1 MPSVVTGRVLIKTS
15 FALGSRTG
23 VVYTIG
29 RHARNLPEL
38 FIQDVSLEHKDFA
51 VEDLETFCTD
61 DVKPG
66 EAKVC
71 GELMYG
77 FGRVSDEQAHEM
89 KSTSMR
95 ACHERAKLL
104 QVSRVPLL
112 RDVMSEDATRS
123 NALLLAQ
130 ARRLADARCVAGC
143 EHCACDNSGERF
155 LYRALDGVSV
165 DTGTIATRDGMF
177 KEHADGTRHLMDMH
191 EFQYDM
197 TLYDDA
203 SVSLLYIG
211 TEGWAKRG
219 DPIMETAG
227 ELAKAA
233 IAAMYNGNVTPTILP
248 EEVRTGD
255 FVWMYETD
263 PRTVPDED
271 DDPWAELGFAWT
283 TPDDPN
289 DPRRLVMVKVL
300 AVHSG
305 DRGLVVQDSGLPWAH
320 RIAKETV
327 VCSLRLDHWPDG
339 QEVQP
344 SSVRFEI
351 EE

>member
-38 FIQDVSLEHKDFA
+38 FIQDISLEHKDFA
-51 VEDLETFCTD
+51 VQDLEAFCTD
-61 DVKPG
+61 EVKPG
-66 EAKVC
+66 EAKVT
-71 GELMYG
+71 GEIMYG
-77 FGRVSDEQAHEM
+77 FGRVSDEEARQM

-104 QVSRVPLL
+104 QVTRVPLL
-112 RDVMSEDATRS
+112 RNVMSEDATRK
-123 NALLLAQ
+123 NAFLLAQ
-130 ARRLADARCVAGC
+130 ARRLADAPCVAGC
-143 EHCACDNSGERF
+143 ESCACDNSGERF
-155 LYRALDGVSV
+155 LYRTLDGVSV
-165 DTGTIATRDGMF
+165 DTGTIATGDGMF
-177 KEHADGTRHLMDMH
+177 KQHADGTRHRMDMF

-203 SVSLLYIG
+203 SVSLLYVG
-211 TEGWAKRG
+211 TEGYAKRG
-219 DPIMETAG
+219 DPIMETATKV
-227 ELAKAA
+227 AKAA
-233 IAAMYNGNVTPTILP
+233 IAATSDGDVIPTILP

-263 PRTVPDED
+263 PRNVPDED

-283 TPDDPN
+283 TRDDPN
-289 DPRRLVMVKVL
+289 NPRRLCMLKVL

-305 DRGLVVQDSGLPWAH
+305 DRGVVVQDRGVPWAH

-327 VCSLRLDHWPDG
+327 VCSLRYDNWLEG
-339 QEVQP
+339 EK
-344 SSVRFEI
+344 SG
-351 EE
+351 EEGAAMFAE

>member
-38 FIQDVSLEHKDFA
+38 FLQDISLEHKDFA
-51 VEDLETFCTD
+51 VQDLETFCTD

-66 EAKVC
+66 EAKVT
-71 GELMYG
+71 GEIMYG
-77 FGRVSDEQAHEM
+77 FGRVTDEEARQM

-95 ACHERAKLL
+95 ACHERSKLL
-104 QVSRVPLL
+104 QVTRVPLL
-112 RDVMSEDATRS
+112 RDVMSEDATRK
-123 NALLLAQ
+123 NAFLLAQ
-130 ARRLADARCVAGC
+130 ARRLADAPCVAGC
-143 EHCACDNSGERF
+143 ENCACDNSGERF

-177 KEHADGTRHLMDMH
+177 KEHADGTRHLMDMF
-191 EFQYDM
+191 EFQHDM

-203 SVSLLYIG
+203 PVSLLYIG

-227 ELAKAA
+227 EVAKAA
-233 IAAMYNGNVTPTILP
+233 IAATSNGDDIPTILP

-263 PRTVPDED
+263 PCRVPDDD

-289 DPRRLVMVKVL
+289 DPRRLVMLKVL

-305 DRGLVVQDSGLPWAH
+305 DRGLVVQDRGLPWAH

-327 VCSLRLDHWPDG
+327 VCSLRYDNWPEG
-339 QEVQP
+339 EK
-344 SSVRFEI
+344 SG
-351 EE
+351 EEGAAMLAE

>member
-66 EAKVC
+66 EAKVT
-71 GELMYG
+71 GEIMYG
-77 FGRVSDEQAHEM
+77 FGRVSNEEAREM

-112 RDVMSEDATRS
+112 RDVMSEDATRK
-123 NALLLAQ
+123 NAFLLEQ
-130 ARRLADARCVAGC
+130 ARRLADAPCVAGC
-143 EHCACDNSGERF
+143 EDCACDNSGVRF

-165 DTGTIATRDGMF
+165 DTGLIATRDGMF
-177 KEHADGTRHLMDMH
+177 KQHADGTRHLMDMF

-203 SVSLLYIG
+203 PVSLLYVG
-211 TEGWAKRG
+211 TEGFAKRG

-233 IAAMYNGNVTPTILP
+233 IAATSNGDVTPTILP

-263 PRTVPDED
+263 PRNVPDED

-283 TPDDPN
+283 GPMDPV
-289 DPRRLVMVKVL
+289 DPRRLVMLKVL

-305 DRGLVVQDSGLPWAH
+305 DRGLVVQDRGLPWAH

-327 VCSLRLDHWPDG
+327 VCSLRFDNWPEG
-339 QEVQP
+339 EK
-344 SSVRFEI
+344 SG
-351 EE
+351 EEGAAMFAE